1 MIPIINGKTT
11 VYDLAV
17 DSLYHED
24 CKRFRY
30 IFNLFVKA
38 NTNTYHFTM
47 YAMKRLILE
56 GYNPDLFDVRNL
68 KLFRKSL
75 AKFLKKGK
83 LEFNKI

>member
-1 MIPIINGKTT
+1 M
-11 VYDLAV
+11 
-17 DSLYHED
+17 
-24 CKRFRY
+24 
-30 IFNLFVKA
+30 FVKA
-38 NTNTYHFTM
+38 NTNTYHFSM